1 VLYKTARRQAI
12 NRLKRRSIAPFAAA
26 TARPDAAAADSAGV
40 ARQVMAR
47 QELRLL
53 EAALAELPEGC
64 RTVLLLRKV
73 EFLSHR

>member
-1 VLYKTARRQAI
+1 
-12 NRLKRRSIAPFAAA
+12 
-26 TARPDAAAADSAGV
+26 
-40 ARQVMAR
+40 
-47 QELRLL
+47 LRLL